1 MNCRAIE
8 TLRRRLSSGSPSLG
22 LWVTLESPSITE
34 IAAAIGLDWV
44 VIDAEHGHLDW
55 KEILDHLRALSRSTT
70 VGLVRIATLDAAL
83 VKRALDLGADGVV
96 VPWIESAAQTR
107 EALALATYPPEG
119 RRGIGGERATGWGQA
134 LAEHAAEAN
143 DHVLVV
149 PIIETAAGVAAAGE
163 IVAVDGVDLF
173 FFGPADLSAS
183 YGHRGVWEG
192 GPTAERILAV
202 KDLVRAA
209 GKHCGVMARNADDL
223 RRRIDQGFGMIGL
236 ASDVGLLATGLKS
249 LAQTAGRSLSIRAD
263 LVAGGTADAPL
274 RRPPAHMRPDRDETM
289 TRPGAGD
296 TIDLAA
302 GVRFESL
309 AGKEKGAR
317 DLTAGIVSFTPGAA
331 LDCHEH
337 PTSESITV
345 LEGRLTVDVEDRRY
359 ELGPLDN
366 ICIPRGFPHAAIKS
380 GSEPARAHVA
390 MPSSAPVRTL
400 VPPAAAPRV
409 QPEASRGVAGKERVT
424 RFATAHRTE
433 AGPNTSFIDHFN
445 AAVMPGLEMSGG
457 YGLFMPGGRLP
468 AHVHDFD
475 EAITIIDG
483 VAACLVE
490 GRRYEMS
497 GCETAMQP
505 RGRVHYFRNDTDAT
519 MAMLWVYAGPMPER
533 IVVDERCCTEEG
545 SPWT

>member
-1 MNCRAIE
+1 MNRHAIE
-8 TLRRRLSSGSPSLG
+8 TLRRRLASGGPALG

-34 IAAAIGLDWV
+34 IAAALGLDWV

-55 KEILDHLRALSRSTT
+55 KEILDHLRALARSTT
-70 VGLVRIATLDAAL
+70 VGLVRIAALDGAL

-96 VPWIESAAQTR
+96 VPWVESAAQVR
-107 EALALATYPPEG
+107 EALALAKYPPEG
-119 RRGIGGERATGWGQA
+119 RRGIGGERATGWGTA

-149 PIIETAAGVAAAGE
+149 PIIETAAGVAAAEE
-163 IVAVDGVDLF
+163 IVAAAGVEIV

-183 YGHRGVWEG
+183 YGYRGAWEG

-202 KDLVRAA
+202 KDRVRAA
-209 GKHCGVMARNADDL
+209 GKHCGIMARGGADL
-223 RRRIDQGFGMIGL
+223 GRRIEQGFGMIAL
-236 ASDVGLLATGLKS
+236 ASDAGLLAGGLKS
-249 LAQTAGRSLSIRAD
+249 LAATAGRSLTIRAD
-263 LVAGGTADAPL
+263 LAAGGTADAPL
-274 RRPPAHMRPDRDETM
+274 RRPPAHMRPDRSEAM
-289 TRPGAGD
+289 TKPGAGD

-309 AGKEKGAR
+309 AGKSQGAR
-317 DLTAGIVSFTPGAA
+317 DLTAGIVTFAAGAA

-366 ICIPRGFPHAAIKS
+366 ICIPRGLAHAAANP
-380 GSEPARAHVA
+380 GGTATRAHVA
-390 MPSSAPVRTL
+390 MPTSAPVRTL
-400 VPPAAAPRV
+400 VPAAAAPRV
-409 QPEASRGVAGKERVT
+409 QPEVSPGVAGKERVT
-424 RFATAHRTE
+424 RFATAHRAE

-457 YGLFMPGGRLP
+457 YGLFLPGGRLP
-468 AHVHDFD
+468 THVHDFD

-505 RGRVHYFRNDTDAT
+505 RGRVHYFRNDTDTT

-533 IVVDERCCTEEG
+533 IVLDERCCTAEG
-545 SPWT
+545 RPWT

>member
-1 MNCRAIE
+1 MNRHAIE
-8 TLRRRLSSGSPSLG
+8 TLRRRLASGSPALG
-22 LWVTLESPSITE
+22 VWVTLESPSITE
-34 IAAAIGLDWV
+34 IAAALGLDWV

-55 KEILDHLRALSRSTT
+55 KEILEHLRALSRSTT
-70 VGLVRIATLDAAL
+70 VGLVRIATLDAGI

-96 VPWIESAAQTR
+96 VPWIESAADVR
-107 EALALATYPPEG
+107 EAVSLATYPPEG

-149 PIIETAAGVAAAGE
+149 PIIETATGVAAAEE
-163 IVAVDGVDLF
+163 IVGADGVELV

-183 YGHRGVWEG
+183 YGHRGAWEG

-202 KDLVRAA
+202 KDRARAA
-209 GKHCGVMARNADDL
+209 GKHCGIMARDADDL
-223 RRRIDQGFGMIGL
+223 RRRIEQGFGMIGM
-236 ASDVGLLATGLKS
+236 ASDVGLLAGGLKS
-249 LAQTAGRSLSIRAD
+249 LAKTAGRSLSIRAD

-274 RRPPAHMRPDRDETM
+274 RRPPAHMKPDRSEVI

-296 TIDLAA
+296 AIDLAA

-309 AGKEKGAR
+309 AGIGQWAR
-317 DLTAGIVSFTPGAA
+317 ELTAGIVTFTGGAA
-331 LDCHEH
+331 LDCHTH

-366 ICIPRGFPHAAIKS
+366 ICIPRGLAHAAVNP
-380 GSEPARAHVA
+380 GSTPARAHVA
-390 MPSSAPVRTL
+390 MPTSAPVRTL
-400 VPPAAAPRV
+400 VPAAAPRV

-424 RFATAHRTE
+424 RFATAERSE

-505 RGRVHYFRNDTDAT
+505 RGRVHYFRNDTET
-519 MAMLWVYAGPMPER
+519 RMAMLWVYAGPMPER
-533 IVVDERCCTEEG
+533 IVVDERCCTAEG
-545 SPWT
+545 KPWA

>member
-1 MNCRAIE
+1 MNRHAIE
-8 TLRRRLSSGSPSLG
+8 SLRRRLASGAPALG

-34 IAAAIGLDWV
+34 IAAALGLDWV

-55 KEILDHLRALSRSTT
+55 KEIIDHLRALARSTT
-70 VGLVRIATLDAAL
+70 VGLVRIAALDAAL

-96 VPWIESAAQTR
+96 VPWIESAEQVR
-107 EALALATYPPEG
+107 EAVALAKYPPAG

-134 LAEHAAEAN
+134 LAEHTAEAN

-149 PIIETAAGVAAAGE
+149 PIIETAAGVAAAAE
-163 IVAVDGVDLF
+163 IVAVDGVETIL
-173 FFGPADLSAS
+173 FGPADLSAS
-183 YGHRGVWEG
+183 YGHRGAWEG
-192 GPTAERILAV
+192 GPTAARILAV
-202 KDLVRAA
+202 KDLARAA
-209 GKHCGVMARNADDL
+209 GKQCGIMSRGADDL
-223 RRRIDQGFGMIGL
+223 LRRIEQGFGMIGL
-236 ASDVGLLATGLKS
+236 GSDAGLVAGGLKS
-249 LAQTAGRSLSIRAD
+249 LAAAAGRSLSIRAD

-274 RRPPAHMRPDRDETM
+274 RRPPAHMRPDRDEAM
-289 TRPGAGD
+289 RRPGAGD
-296 TIDLAA
+296 VIDLAA

-309 AGKEKGAR
+309 AGKNQGAR
-317 DLTAGIVSFTPGAA
+317 DLTAGIVTFAPSAD
-331 LDCHEH
+331 LDRHQH

-345 LEGRLTVDVEDRRY
+345 LEGRLTVDVESRRY

-366 ICIPRGFPHAAIKS
+366 ICIPRGLAHAAVNP
-380 GSEPARAHVA
+380 GTAPARAHVA
-390 MPSSAPVRTL
+390 MPTSAPERTL
-400 VPPAAAPRV
+400 VPPSPAPRL
-409 QPEASRGVAGKERVT
+409 QPEASRGMAGKERVT
-424 RFATAHRTE
+424 RFATADRTE

-490 GRRYEMS
+490 GRRYEMT

-505 RGRVHYFRNDTDAT
+505 RGRVHYFRNETDAT

-533 IVVDERCCTEEG
+533 IVVDERCCTAEG
-545 SPWT
+545 NPWT

>member
-1 MNCRAIE
+1 MNRHAIE
-8 TLRRRLSSGSPSLG
+8 TLRRRLASGSPALG

-34 IAAAIGLDWV
+34 IAAALGLDWV

-55 KEILDHLRALSRSTT
+55 KEILEHLRALSRSTT
-70 VGLVRIATLDAAL
+70 VGLVRIATLDAGI

-96 VPWIESAAQTR
+96 VPWIESAADVR
-107 EALALATYPPEG
+107 EAVSLATYPPEG

-149 PIIETAAGVAAAGE
+149 PIIETATGVAAAEE
-163 IVAVDGVDLF
+163 IVGADGVELV

-183 YGHRGVWEG
+183 YGLRGAWEG

-202 KDLVRAA
+202 KDRARAA
-209 GKHCGVMARNADDL
+209 GKHCGIMARDADDL
-223 RRRIDQGFGMIGL
+223 RRRIEQGFGMIGM
-236 ASDVGLLATGLKS
+236 ASDVALLAGGLKS
-249 LAQTAGRSLSIRAD
+249 LAKTAGRSLSIRAD

-274 RRPPAHMRPDRDETM
+274 RRPPAHMKPDRSEVI

-296 TIDLAA
+296 AIDLAA

-309 AGKEKGAR
+309 AGKGQGAR
-317 DLTAGIVSFTPGAA
+317 ELTAGIVTFTGGAA
-331 LDCHEH
+331 LDCHTH

-366 ICIPRGFPHAAIKS
+366 ICIPRGLAHAAVNA
-380 GSEPARAHVA
+380 GATAARAHVA
-390 MPSSAPVRTL
+390 MPTSAPVRTL
-400 VPPAAAPRV
+400 VPAAAAPRV

-533 IVVDERCCTEEG
+533 IVVDERCCTAEG
-545 SPWT
+545 NPWV

>member
-8 TLRRRLSSGSPSLG
+8 TLRRRLASGGPALG

-34 IAAAIGLDWV
+34 IAAALGLDWV

-55 KEILDHLRALSRSTT
+55 KEILEHLRALSRSTT
-70 VGLVRIATLDAAL
+70 VGLVRIAALDVGL

-96 VPWIESAAQTR
+96 VPWVESAADVR
-107 EALALATYPPEG
+107 EAVSLATYPPEG

-149 PIIETAAGVAAAGE
+149 PIIETARGVEAADE
-163 IVAVDGVDLF
+163 IVAVDGVDLV

-183 YGHRGVWEG
+183 YGHRGAWEG

-202 KDLVRAA
+202 KDRVRAA
-209 GKHCGVMARNADDL
+209 GKHCGIMARDGDDL
-223 RRRIDQGFGMIGL
+223 RRRIEQGFGMIGL
-236 ASDVGLLATGLKS
+236 ASDVGLLASGLKS
-249 LAQTAGRSLSIRAD
+249 LAETAGRSLAIRAD

-274 RRPPAHMRPDRDETM
+274 RRPPAHMRPDRGEAM

-296 TIDLAA
+296 SIDLAA

-309 AGKEKGAR
+309 AGKNQGAR
-317 DLTAGIVSFTPGAA
+317 DLTAGIVTFDPGAD

-359 ELGPLDN
+359 ELEPLDN
-366 ICIPRGFPHAAIKS
+366 ICIPRGLAHAAVNP
-380 GSEPARAHVA
+380 GSTPARAHVA
-390 MPSSAPVRTL
+390 MPTSAPVRTL
-400 VPPAAAPRV
+400 VPAAAAPRV
-409 QPEASRGVAGKERVT
+409 QPEASRGEAGKERVT

-533 IVVDERCCTEEG
+533 IVVDERCCTAEG
-545 SPWT
+545 SPWI

>member
-70 VGLVRIATLDAAL
+70 VGLVRIAALDAAL

-202 KDLVRAA
+202 KDLVQAA
-209 GKHCGVMARNADDL
+209 GKHCGIMARNADDL
-223 RRRIDQGFGMIGL
+223 RRRIEQGFGMIGL

-274 RRPPAHMRPDRDETM
+274 HRPPAHMRPDRDETM

-309 AGKEKGAR
+309 AGKGQG
-317 DLTAGIVSFTPGAA
+317 L
-331 LDCHEH
+331 
-337 PTSESITV
+337 
-345 LEGRLTVDVEDRRY
+345 
-359 ELGPLDN
+359 
-366 ICIPRGFPHAAIKS
+366 
-380 GSEPARAHVA
+380 
-390 MPSSAPVRTL
+390 
-400 VPPAAAPRV
+400 
-409 QPEASRGVAGKERVT
+409 
-424 RFATAHRTE
+424 AT
-433 AGPNTSFIDHFN
+433 
-445 AAVMPGLEMSGG
+445 
-457 YGLFMPGGRLP
+457 
-468 AHVHDFD
+468 
-475 EAITIIDG
+475 
-483 VAACLVE
+483 
-490 GRRYEMS
+490 
-497 GCETAMQP
+497 
-505 RGRVHYFRNDTDAT
+505 
-519 MAMLWVYAGPMPER
+519 
-533 IVVDERCCTEEG
+533 
-545 SPWT
+545 

>member
-1 MNCRAIE
+1 MNRHAIE
-8 TLRRRLSSGSPSLG
+8 TLRRRLASGSPALG

-34 IAAAIGLDWV
+34 IAAALGLDWV

-55 KEILDHLRALSRSTT
+55 KEILEHLRALSRSTT
-70 VGLVRIATLDAAL
+70 VGLVRIATLDAGI
-83 VKRALDLGADGVV
+83 VKRTLDLGADGVV
-96 VPWIESAAQTR
+96 VPWVESAADVR
-107 EALALATYPPEG
+107 EAVSLATYPPEG

-149 PIIETAAGVAAAGE
+149 PIIETATGVAAAEE
-163 IVAVDGVDLF
+163 IVGADGVELV

-183 YGHRGVWEG
+183 YGLRGAWEG

-202 KDLVRAA
+202 KDRARAA
-209 GKHCGVMARNADDL
+209 GKHCGIMARDADDL
-223 RRRIDQGFGMIGL
+223 RRRIEQGFGMIGM
-236 ASDVGLLATGLKS
+236 ASDVGLLAGGLKS
-249 LAQTAGRSLSIRAD
+249 LAKTAGRSLSIRAD

-274 RRPPAHMRPDRDETM
+274 RRPPAHMKPDRREVI

-296 TIDLAA
+296 AIDLGT

-309 AGKEKGAR
+309 AGKGQGAR
-317 DLTAGIVSFTPGAA
+317 ELTAGIVTFTGGAA
-331 LDCHEH
+331 LDCHTH

-366 ICIPRGFPHAAIKS
+366 ICIPRGLAHAAVNP
-380 GSEPARAHVA
+380 GSTPARAHVA
-390 MPSSAPVRTL
+390 MPTSAPVRSL
-400 VPPAAAPRV
+400 VPAAAPRV

-424 RFATAHRTE
+424 RFATAERSE

-457 YGLFMPGGRLP
+457 CGLFMPGGRLP

-519 MAMLWVYAGPMPER
+519 MAMLWVYAGPMAER
-533 IVVDERCCTEEG
+533 IVVDERCCTAEG
-545 SPWT
+545 NPWV

>member
-1 MNCRAIE
+1 MNRHAIE
-8 TLRRRLSSGSPSLG
+8 TLRRRLASGAPALG

-34 IAAAIGLDWV
+34 IAAALGLDWV

-70 VGLVRIATLDAAL
+70 VGLVRIATLDAAIMTR
-83 VKRALDLGADGVV
+83 VLDLGADGVV
-96 VPWIESAAQTR
+96 VPRIESAAQAR
-107 EALALATYPPEG
+107 EAVAMAKYPPGG

-149 PIIETAAGVAAAGE
+149 PIIETAAGIAAADD
-163 IVAVDGVDLF
+163 IVAVDGVELC

-183 YGHRGVWEG
+183 YGHRSAWEG
-192 GPTAERILAV
+192 SPTAEQILAV
-202 KDLVRAA
+202 KDRVRSA
-209 GKHCGVMARNADDL
+209 GKHCGTMARNADDL
-223 RRRIDQGFGMIGL
+223 LQRIDQGFRMIGL
-236 ASDVGLLATGLKS
+236 ASDVGLLAGGLKS
-249 LAQTAGRSLSIRAD
+249 LAEKAGRSLSIRAD

-274 RRPPAHMRPDRDETM
+274 RRPPAHMRPDRGETM

-296 TIDLAA
+296 AVDLAA

-309 AGKEKGAR
+309 AGKGQGAR
-317 DLTAGIVSFTPGAA
+317 DLTAGIVTLTAGAA

-366 ICIPRGFPHAAIKS
+366 ICIPRGLAHAAMN
-380 GSEPARAHVA
+380 PVATVTRAHIA
-390 MPSSAPVRTL
+390 MPTSAPVLTL
-400 VPPAAAPRV
+400 VPAAAAPQL
-409 QPEASRGVAGKERVT
+409 QPEGSRGVAGKERVT
-424 RFATAHRTE
+424 RFATARRTE

-490 GRRYEMS
+490 GRRYVMS

-505 RGRVHYFRNDTDAT
+505 RGRVHYFRNETDAT

-533 IVVDERCCTEEG
+533 IVVEERCCTAEG
-545 SPWT
+545 NPWT

>member
-1 MNCRAIE
+1 MNRHAIE
-8 TLRRRLSSGSPSLG
+8 TLRRRVASGSPALG

-34 IAAAIGLDWV
+34 IAAALGLDWV

-55 KEILDHLRALSRSTT
+55 KEILEHLRALSRSTT
-70 VGLVRIATLDAAL
+70 VGLVRIATLDAGI

-96 VPWIESAAQTR
+96 VPWIESAADVR
-107 EALALATYPPEG
+107 EAVSLATYPPQG

-149 PIIETAAGVAAAGE
+149 PIIETATGVAAAEE
-163 IVAVDGVDLF
+163 IVGANDVELV

-183 YGHRGVWEG
+183 YGHRGAWEG

-202 KDLVRAA
+202 KDRARAA
-209 GKHCGVMARNADDL
+209 GKHCGIMARDADDL
-223 RRRIDQGFGMIGL
+223 RHRIEQGFGMIGV
-236 ASDVGLLATGLKS
+236 ASDVALLAGGLKS
-249 LAQTAGRSLSIRAD
+249 LAKTAGRSLSIRAD

-274 RRPPAHMRPDRDETM
+274 RRPPAHMKPDRSEVI

-296 TIDLAA
+296 AIDLAA

-309 AGKEKGAR
+309 AGKGQGAR
-317 DLTAGIVSFTPGAA
+317 ELTAGIVTFTGGAA
-331 LDCHEH
+331 LDCHTH

-366 ICIPRGFPHAAIKS
+366 ICIPRGLAHAAVNP
-380 GSEPARAHVA
+380 GSTPARAHVA
-390 MPSSAPVRTL
+390 MPTSTPVRTL
-400 VPPAAAPRV
+400 VPAAAPRV

-424 RFATAHRTE
+424 RFATAERSE

-533 IVVDERCCTEEG
+533 IVVDERCCTAEG
-545 SPWT
+545 NPWV